1 MPTLSDSGNTG
12 SSITIPYFKV
22 LAMNKD
28 FTLKPR
34 IYANNNLLIQNE
46 YRHVEK
52 NSSHILDLG
61 LFTSELNNN
70 KETSKSHFFSNSN
83 INFKNNFF
91 EKLTFG

>member
-1 MPTLSDSGNTG
+1 M
-12 SSITIPYFKV
+12 
-22 LAMNKD
+22 
-28 FTLKPR
+28 LK
-34 IYANNNLLIQNE
+34 
-46 YRHVEK
+46 K

-91 EKLTFG
+91 ENTNLEINLEQVSNDTYLKKFQPTSTLINDVNVMNSFFKIDGYSADTSFSRS